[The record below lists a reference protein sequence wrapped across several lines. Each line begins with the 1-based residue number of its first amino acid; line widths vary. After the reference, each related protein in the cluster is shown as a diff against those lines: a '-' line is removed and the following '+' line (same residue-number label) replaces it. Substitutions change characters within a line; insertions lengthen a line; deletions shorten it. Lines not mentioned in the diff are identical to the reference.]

1 MNIENNLPCF
11 VMLWQQLEHT
21 RQLLVG
27 QHRRFC
33 VRSIIRSWVRLGI
46 IDLESTHPQLSNSQ
60 ILSDLVWEVC
70 LRASRP
76 GNEVFGLNELPPP
89 STHPR
94 IHREI
99 LRSLVMVSLGLGKHN
114 VRLHDLDEAYHIAFP
129 NSTPLNVAKKR
140 RCAKIHNRTES
151 LTTFVGF

>member
-1 MNIENNLPCF
+1 MQIENNLECF
-11 VMLWQQLEHT
+11 VQLWQQLERT
-21 RQLLVG
+21 RQLLTA

-46 IDLESTHPQLSNSQ
+46 IDLPLPDSQSTHQQLSNSKSSNSQ
-60 ILSDLVWEVC
+60 ILECDLIWEVC

-76 GNEVFGLNELPPP
+76 DSEVLGWNELPPP

-99 LRSLVMVSLGLGKHN
+99 LVALLMVTLNLGKHN
-114 VRLHDLDEAYHIAFP
+114 VRLHDLDEAYSIAFP
-129 NSTPLNVAKKR
+129 GNTRLNVGK
-140 RCAKIHNRTES
+140 CKIKNEE
-151 LTTFVGF
+151 